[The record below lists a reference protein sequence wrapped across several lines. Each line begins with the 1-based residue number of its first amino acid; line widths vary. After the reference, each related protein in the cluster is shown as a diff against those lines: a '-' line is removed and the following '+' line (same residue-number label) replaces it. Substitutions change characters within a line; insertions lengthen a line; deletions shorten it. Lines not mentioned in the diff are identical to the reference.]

1 MSMNPNEEQPGQGY
15 SGYQEYPG
23 SPGNQG
29 YPPPPVGTYNTPSSG
44 FNFQDMLQRWRT
56 VLSIGI
62 DSQRGIATFDA
73 QQPAANW
80 PAILWSLAIL
90 GLVQAVF
97 NVITGFE
104 YRNVAGSTP
113 SVGTFINGF
122 ISAYVG
128 FFILAGILYLVAKAF
143 SGSGTFLTYAYLLAL
158 IYVPLEAIAS
168 VAGILPF
175 VGGLIALVAGL
186 YQIYLAIHATA
197 SAHRLSLGQS
207 TAVVLIPIAVL
218 FVLALILTFAVGM
231 ALLAA
236 YGLSR

>member
-1 MSMNPNEEQPGQGY
+1 MSVNPNEGQQGQGY
-15 SGYQEYPG
+15 PG
-23 SPGNQG
+23 DQDYPGNQG
-29 YPPPPVGTYNTPSSG
+29 YPPPPVGTYNAPTSG

-56 VLSIGI
+56 VLSIGF

-73 QQPAANW
+73 QQPAASW

-90 GLVQAVF
+90 GAVEAVF

-104 YRNVAGSTP
+104 YRNVTGTGP
-113 SVGTFINGF
+113 GVGTFIGGF

-128 FFILAGILYLVAKAF
+128 FFILAGILFIVAKLF
-143 SGSGTFLTYAYLLAL
+143 SGTGTFLTYAFLLSL
-158 IYVPLEAIAS
+158 IYVPLEIISS

-175 VGGLIALVAGL
+175 LGGLVALAAGL
-186 YQIYLAIHATA
+186 YSIYLAIHATA
-197 SAHRLSLGQS
+197 SSHRLSLGQS

-218 FVLALILTFAVGM
+218 FVLAVILTFTIGL